1 MDTAKK
7 RDYFFDNAKFLLIM
21 LVVLAHGISQLKS
34 YSRIATM
41 LWYIINT
48 FHMPTFIFISGY
60 FAKSYVKDDRF
71 NIQKPF
77 TYLMLYVFSQIAVTA
92 FEVLVL
98 KEKIDYSFFKAR
110 SSLWFLQGLVAWHI
124 LLPYYAKLKRGF
136 VIPFAFLCGLLVG
149 YDRAADGTFALQRV
163 MVHFPFFLLG
173 YYSTKENIEKLLNK
187 KGIKLAAALVFIGFA
202 MIAYKYAKMIPG
214 RILECSYNYFAID
227 NIGISSV
234 YLYWIARAL
243 FYVSAILL
251 GGAFLV
257 WVPRKQ
263 TFFTKFG
270 SRTLQVYILHRF
282 WYLAWLKYEWWRMF
296 TSDIGKIVLVILL
309 VAFTFLLSLKI
320 FEYPFKWVMGI
331 KIAPILKKEK

>member
-1 MDTAKK
+1 
-7 RDYFFDNAKFLLIM
+7 
-21 LVVLAHGISQLKS
+21 
-34 YSRIATM
+34 
-41 LWYIINT
+41 
-48 FHMPTFIFISGY
+48 
-60 FAKSYVKDDRF
+60 
-71 NIQKPF
+71 
-77 TYLMLYVFSQIAVTA
+77 
-92 FEVLVL
+92 
-98 KEKIDYSFFKAR
+98 
-110 SSLWFLQGLVAWHI
+110 
-124 LLPYYAKLKRGF
+124 
-136 VIPFAFLCGLLVG
+136 
-149 YDRAADGTFALQRV
+149 
-163 MVHFPFFLLG
+163 
-173 YYSTKENIEKLLNK
+173 
-187 KGIKLAAALVFIGFA
+187 